1 LGRSEITHPLCYSTR
16 TQISLATMFDLQRIA
31 PLISAV
37 QRIQTSSVIAPLL
50 AVLVITG
57 VIALFG
63 SLILS
68 GALLVGIWALFGVS
82 VLFTLAAYSYWSAK
96 EPNRLQTE
104 NYQLAQQRFLIGDER
119 DPNSIK
125 MIESQPTANTA
136 LRQ

>member
-1 LGRSEITHPLCYSTR
+1 
-16 TQISLATMFDLQRIA
+16 
-31 PLISAV
+31 
-37 QRIQTSSVIAPLL
+37 L

-68 GALLVGIWALFGVS
+68 GALLMGIWALFGVC

-104 NYQLAQQRFLIGDER
+104 KYQLAQQRLLIGDER

-125 MIESQPTANTA
+125 MIESQPPTQRYDNERSHCQN
-136 LRQ
+136 LLHQFYG